1 MVKSSLF
8 IFSAGKTPSE
18 LESTGLQLT
27 LSTTKANIHSQGR
40 NRDADIENKC
50 VADKGG
56 EGYTGR
62 PALTCVHTIDWPFA
76 TPWTVAPQ
84 APLSMGFSRQEHWSG
99 VPEDLPN
106 PGVEPRSPAL
116 QVDSLPIEPLGNPK
130 NTGMGSA
137 LLQWIFRTQESNQGL
152 SRILEWVAHSFFR
165 VSSPLRD
172 WTRVSCIAGGYFT
185 SWDTRENPKLSLKA
199 VLRIAYLVLF
209 SLRSKSTHHLDETS
223 LASWAGFTFPS
234 WTDLGRGS
242 YLFFEK

>member
-1 MVKSSLF
+1 MRPRGPVKYTFLFRFEQTKILVALELRSHYHLLVTESKTELPMTSCKNLALMVKSSLF

-50 VADKGG
+50 VADKRG

-62 PALTCVHTIDWPFA
+62 PALTCIHTIDWPFA
-76 TPWTVAPQ
+76 TPWTLAPQ

-152 SRILEWVAHSFFR
+152 SRILE
-165 VSSPLRD
+165 
-172 WTRVSCIAGGYFT
+172 
-185 SWDTRENPKLSLKA
+185 
-199 VLRIAYLVLF
+199 
-209 SLRSKSTHHLDETS
+209 
-223 LASWAGFTFPS
+223 
-234 WTDLGRGS
+234 
-242 YLFFEK
+242 

>member
-1 MVKSSLF
+1 MGCHFLLQGIFPTQESNLHLLDWQVDSLLLSHHGSPSTSVWVSKWVKSLSCV
-8 IFSAGKTPSE
+8 
-18 LESTGLQLT
+18 QL
-27 LSTTKANIHSQGR
+27 
-40 NRDADIENKC
+40 
-50 VADKGG
+50 
-56 EGYTGR
+56 
-62 PALTCVHTIDWPFA
+62 FA
-76 TPWTVAPQ
+76 TPWTAAYQ
-84 APLSMGFSRQEHWSG
+84 APPSMGFSRQEHWSG

-130 NTGMGSA
+130 NSGMGSA

-209 SLRSKSTHHLDETS
+209 SLRSKSTRHLDETS